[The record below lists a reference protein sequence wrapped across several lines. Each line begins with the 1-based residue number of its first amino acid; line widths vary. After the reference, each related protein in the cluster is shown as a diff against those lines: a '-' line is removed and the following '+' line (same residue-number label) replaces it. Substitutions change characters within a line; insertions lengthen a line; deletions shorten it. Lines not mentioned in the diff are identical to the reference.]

1 MAAAPLDVFRGPCEV
16 PTCPGSIHTEFL
28 RSSVKILSAPPL
40 PCWHCRSSF
49 QESAGTVAT
58 PGMGWSSAKWLG
70 TLFSLQA
77 PLSLASTGKINAH
90 QPAQKSF
97 VHVCKQRQLCTP
109 MREQQQT
116 MCGQQQ
122 TMHEQQQAMSG

>member
-1 MAAAPLDVFRGPCEV
+1 MLALSIFFPRISRNCGN
-16 PTCPGSIHTEFL
+16 TC
-28 RSSVKILSAPPL
+28 
-40 PCWHCRSSF
+40 
-49 QESAGTVAT
+49 
-58 PGMGWSSAKWLG
+58 MGWSSAKWLG